1 MGEWNDNMLFLG
13 GFILAGIAV
22 LGGIITYLISK
33 IRWTSLN
40 QELDIEYGKQNP
52 PKHAKKNR

>member
-1 MGEWNDNMLFLG
+1 MGEWNDNILFLG
-13 GFILAGIAV
+13 GFILAGV

-40 QELDIEYGKQNP
+40 QELDIEYGKQSLS
-52 PKHAKKNR
+52 KHVKKNG